1 MAKYARAR
9 FLVLPHDWQ
18 HCKKIMTAV
27 SWRVVAWERMS
38 NRLVPNGRR
47 ALVRGCL
54 TARSGPLVLSL
65 AGVPTIGLLRDRL
78 SMEAVRVALSGRRG
92 WRV

>member
-1 MAKYARAR
+1 M
-9 FLVLPHDWQ
+9 
-18 HCKKIMTAV
+18 MAV
-27 SWRVVAWERMS
+27 SWRVVSRERVS

-54 TARSGPLVLSL
+54 TARSGPLRRSL
-65 AGVPTIGLLRDRL
+65 ARVPAIGLLRDRL
-78 SMEAVRVALSGRRG
+78 SMQAVRVALSGRRG